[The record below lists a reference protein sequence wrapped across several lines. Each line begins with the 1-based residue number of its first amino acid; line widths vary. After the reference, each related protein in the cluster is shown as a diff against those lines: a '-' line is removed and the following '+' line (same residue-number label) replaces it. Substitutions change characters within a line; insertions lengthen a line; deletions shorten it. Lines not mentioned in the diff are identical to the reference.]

1 MDLTVKNLF
10 ANLPAATSGER
21 FATLFDN
28 GATKIERIA
37 SYSHASPEGF
47 WYDQAD
53 DEWVIVLH
61 GSARLEFAAPCQA
74 PGGADHRGN
83 DLVGGAREINSRSR
97 FEGSKVQSDHS
108 VSSTPL
114 NLELLNGC

>member
-21 FATLFDN
+21 FATLFDS

-61 GSARLEFAAPCQA
+61 GSARLEFAGGEFVELN
-74 PGGADHRGN
+74 PGDYLTIPRHVRHR
-83 DLVGGAREINSRSR
+83 VARTTEETIWLAVHA
-97 FEGSKVQSDHS
+97 K
-108 VSSTPL
+108 
-114 NLELLNGC
+114 